1 MNPEVPRIRFESAID
16 RGDAL
21 QVSEMRRHVRTS
33 KADIGGN
40 GLNVRLVPISA
51 ASHPSFVRSLSY
63 MRELPT
69 ERAMVPRNEL
79 VAYGVG
85 CWLSRHRDLT
95 LDPRKRGHAFQ
106 PGMAW

>member
-40 GLNVRLVPISA
+40 GLNVRFVRISA

-63 MRELPT
+63 MREMPT